1 MSTQTPTR
9 INLAELAM
17 TQQETISKQSRV
29 IIRLLTEVA
38 MFRELTQA
46 EEISIHRSLA
56 GPDAGARL
64 RRRRRRDISIHRSLA
79 GPDYYR
85 RSLGA

>member
-17 TQQETISKQSRV
+17 TQQETITKQSR
-29 IIRLLTEVA
+29 IIARLLTEVA

-46 EEISIHRSLA
+46 EEEYAAAFH
-56 GPDAGARL
+56 ARE
-64 RRRRRRDISIHRSLA
+64 
-79 GPDYYR
+79 GKT
-85 RSLGA
+85 

>member
-46 EEISIHRSLA
+46 EKEYAVAYHAEDSL
-56 GPDAGARL
+56 
-64 RRRRRRDISIHRSLA
+64 
-79 GPDYYR
+79 
-85 RSLGA
+85 